1 MYARFLP
8 LAAMKCSWG
17 PTGKKLTGPR
27 GGDRLRPTFKLIVG
41 LGRQGSGARHKEALM
56 SRAAPARRRSGAPPA
71 ASASVAGSPADP
83 QPSPAAYGP
92 EDFPGC
98 EPFHLPAAGVNEYE
112 GRLEF
117 WEARTETAWRVR
129 EPTTIYHERPSRRL
143 SRLAERIESIRGSK
157 IESFGSADLARF
169 DAAGNKVSL
178 VQADEALYVHPR
190 RSKVSGP
197 AIDVDQD
204 PLPDVVL
211 EVDHTTDVRRRK
223 LGIYEAWGFPEVWV
237 LVPPESRRRASGLD
251 IHVLRRGR
259 YREMPESQA
268 FPGWRA
274 EEIYLALIE
283 GPLSPR
289 ARPALERVARAMGA
303 REGTGPE
310 DDPITRT
317 IIRETTAANVLAVL
331 RARGIEAT
339 SNLAEDRAL
348 FTGVPADA
356 LMAAA
361 VACRDETDF
370 RRRVRDAAP

>member
-1 MYARFLP
+1 
-8 LAAMKCSWG
+8 
-17 PTGKKLTGPR
+17 
-27 GGDRLRPTFKLIVG
+27 
-41 LGRQGSGARHKEALM
+41 M
-56 SRAAPARRRSGAPPA
+56 SRSAPFTDPARRRSGAPPA
-71 ASASVAGSPADP
+71 PSSPADGSFDDP
-83 QPSPAAYGP
+83 QSSPAAYGP

-98 EPFHLPAAGVNEYE
+98 EPFHLPAGELDRYE

-117 WEARTETAWRVR
+117 WEARTETAWKVR

-143 SRLAERIESIRGSK
+143 GRLAERIESLRGSR

-169 DAAGNKVSL
+169 DAAGNKDSL
-178 VQADEALYVHPR
+178 VQADEALYLHPG
-190 RSKVSGP
+190 RSRVSGP
-197 AIDVDQD
+197 AIDVDED

-237 LVPPESRRRASGLD
+237 LVPPESRMRTPGIN
-251 IHVLRRGR
+251 IHLLRGGR
-259 YREMPESQA
+259 YREAPESGA

-283 GPLSPR
+283 GPLSPG

-310 DDPITRT
+310 DDPITRS
-317 IIRETTAANVLAVL
+317 IVRSAVRQAEAKGHEEGRREATAANALAVL
-331 RARGIEAT
+331 RARGIEVT
-339 SNLAEDRAL
+339 PSLAEDRAL
-348 FTGVPADA
+348 FGSVPGDA

-370 RRRVRDAAP
+370 RRRIRDAAR

>member
-1 MYARFLP
+1 MPRPALP
-8 LAAMKCSWG
+8 
-17 PTGKKLTGPR
+17 
-27 GGDRLRPTFKLIVG
+27 DV
-41 LGRQGSGARHKEALM
+41 
-56 SRAAPARRRSGAPPA
+56 PAQRRPA
-71 ASASVAGSPADP
+71 ASPDPSSPAVGSPDDP
-83 QPSPAAYGP
+83 RSSPVPYGP

-98 EPFHLPAAGVNEYE
+98 EPFPLPAAEIDRFE

-129 EPTTIYHERPSRRL
+129 EPTTIYHERPARRL
-143 SRLAERIESIRGSK
+143 SRLAERIESLRGSR

-169 DAAGNKVSL
+169 DAVGNKHSL
-178 VQADEALYVHPR
+178 VQADEALYLHPR
-190 RSKVSGP
+190 RSRVAGP
-197 AIDVDQD
+197 AIDVDND

-237 LVPPESRRRASGLD
+237 LVPPESRLRPPGVD
-251 IHVLRRGR
+251 IHLRRDGR
-259 YREMPESQA
+259 YRAAPQSEA

-310 DDPITRT
+310 DDPITRSLNA
-317 IIRETTAANVLAVL
+317 TARAEGMEQGRAEGRKQGRAEVAAEERTLLCRLA
-331 RARGIEAT
+331 ARKFGAPT
-339 SNLAEDRAL
+339 AGKLAGRL
-348 FTGVPADA
+348 
-356 LMAAA
+356 AA
-361 VACRDETDF
+361 VDDTARLTVVGEWIIDCATGEELLARLEGM
-370 RRRVRDAAP
+370 A